1 MKLIK
6 HLFLLSPFW
15 TLLNLSAQQP
25 LLDEWFWPN
34 YKLYGNAA
42 SQVEPTIEAPV
53 TPYEAFEMET
63 DPLLFQGH
71 HPTERVSRLLAASEL
86 PVETFTVEMWILDHV
101 NQPIGS
107 VITAKSM
114 YKGQHPA
121 WVLGYYDRTIYFHLD
136 TDVMETSE
144 DDNDEPW
151 HVSTKNRRGYKRYF
165 AHIVATY
172 DGETA
177 RLYVNGAI
185 KEQSARSG
193 KIVYPEQTELE
204 VAAYLENEPY
214 MDLGN
219 HILHTRLW
227 NDALTEEEI
236 QSRFAR
242 LQEITEKGEKYAGK
256 LHFNA
261 GPYLHMATQNSINI
275 TWETSMP
282 TTAVV
287 AYGKDLPLDQ
297 EVEIGEMQTI
307 HEIRLEGLEPA
318 TAYYYEISAKGVV
331 EETEQHIQSGILTF
345 ATAVEEDD
353 AFSFV
358 AFGDTEARPHINDRM
373 GKWVWEER
381 PNFVINLGGL
391 TDGGQE
397 DHKFEWN
404 YEYFQGMTQLN
415 SRIPVFPVA
424 GNGES
429 DLYWYKKYHKL
440 PNGEAYYTYKY
451 GNAEFF
457 MLNSNEKEQ
466 LKPGGEQYEWLEE
479 QLKNST
485 ATWKF
490 ACHHHAAFSS
500 DENDYGNTWE
510 GETSDL
516 GDLKVRELVQLYEKY
531 GVDIVFY
538 GHLHEYERTWPLNG
552 MEVSPENGV
561 VYLVAGGAGG
571 NLEDFTPTRS
581 FFTTKLYRG
590 HHYCKIDIFD
600 NQLYFKMYDLNG
612 AMKDYMELKKP

>member
-1 MKLIK
+1 MKLLQHIF
-6 HLFLLSPFW
+6 LFIPFW
-15 TLLNLSAQQP
+15 ALLNLSAQQP
-25 LLDEWFWPN
+25 LIDKWFWPD
-34 YKLYGNAA
+34 YQLFGNAA
-42 SQVEPTIEAPV
+42 NQIEPIMKAPV
-53 TPYEAFEMET
+53 TPYETFDMET

-71 HPTERVSRLLAASEL
+71 YPTERVSRLLAARDL
-86 PVETFTVEMWILDHV
+86 PVEKFTVEMWILDHV

-107 VITAKSM
+107 VVTAKSM
-114 YKGQHPA
+114 YKGQSPA
-121 WVLGYYDRTIYFHLD
+121 WVLGYYDHTVYFQLD
-136 TDVMETSE
+136 TDDMDTSE
-144 DDNDEPW
+144 DDKDEPW
-151 HVSTKNRRGYKRYF
+151 LVSTKNWRGYKRYF

-172 DGETA
+172 DGDTV
-177 RLYVNGAI
+177 RLYVNGEI
-185 KEQSARSG
+185 KDQAERKGYIQ
-193 KIVYPEQTELE
+193 YPDQTEWE

-219 HILHTRLW
+219 HVLHTRLW
-227 NDALTEEEI
+227 DDVLEEELI
-236 QSRFAR
+236 MARFAR
-242 LQEITEKGEKYAGK
+242 LQEITEKGEKYIGK

-261 GPYLHMATQNSINI
+261 GPYLHLATQTSINI

-287 AYGKDLPLDQ
+287 AYGKTLPLDQ
-297 EVEIGEMQTI
+297 EVAIDDMQTI
-307 HEIRLEGLEPA
+307 HEITLEGLEPA
-318 TAYYYEISAKGVV
+318 TSYYYEIRVKGVL
-331 EETEQHIQSGILTF
+331 EETEQYMPSGTLTF
-345 ATAVEEDD
+345 ATAVEEED

-373 GKWVWEER
+373 SKWVWEER
-381 PNFVINLGGL
+381 PNFVINLGDL

-397 DHKFEWN
+397 DHKFQWN

-440 PNGEAYYTYKY
+440 PNGEAYYTFQY

-457 MLNSNEKEQ
+457 MLNSNEKDQ
-466 LKPGGEQYEWLEE
+466 LKPGGEQYQWLED
-479 QLKNST
+479 QLKTST
-485 ATWKF
+485 AKWKF
-490 ACHHHAAFSS
+490 ACHHHAAYSS

-510 GETSDL
+510 GASSDL

-531 GVDIVFY
+531 EVDIVFY
-538 GHLHEYERTWPLNG
+538 GHLHEYERTWPLKG
-552 MEVSPENGV
+552 MKVSPENGV

-600 NQLYFKMYDLNG
+600 NQLYFKMYDMNG
-612 AMKDYMELKKP
+612 AMKDYMEIRK